1 MRPAVRSG
9 APAPPAR
16 EAPVIA
22 FGGPVGR
29 PARGLLP
36 FRRRFGYRGR
46 VLAFDPAALDRLV
59 QRTFGAPPRAVTPM
73 PGGASTR
80 RYFRVELP
88 AGGAAPASVVA
99 MFVPDARPEE
109 VTTAGTEAARW
120 PFLEV
125 ASLLASR
132 GVRVPV
138 IHGESCDEGLLLI
151 EDLGDETL
159 AVFLE
164 RSPEH
169 RAAIYTAAVTDL
181 ARAQRALGDLPG
193 GSVVRTRAF
202 DEALLRW
209 ELEHFR
215 EWGLDATGRALA
227 PDDLAAWG
235 AVADRLARRIAG
247 WPRGFVHRDYQSRNL
262 MVSRRAGAPELV
274 WIDFQ
279 DALMGPAV
287 YDLVALLNDSYQS
300 FDRAFQEARLD
311 EYAAARG
318 LDRGGREALGRELD
332 VLTVQRKLKDAGR
345 FVFIDRV
352 KKNPSFLPYFEPSL
366 AKVRGALARLRDEED
381 MRWIE
386 GMLQRVFGA

>member
-1 MRPAVRSG
+1 MAEQANTRPVS
-9 APAPPAR
+9 
-16 EAPVIA
+16 IA
-22 FGGPVGR
+22 
-29 PARGLLP
+29 
-36 FRRRFGYRGR
+36 RRFGYRR
-46 VLAFDPAALDRLV
+46 SVLTFDPAALDQLV
-59 QRTFGAPPRAVTPM
+59 RRSFGAPPRSVTPM

-80 RYFRVELP
+80 RYFRVELDGDRS
-88 AGGAAPASVVA
+88 AVA

-125 ASLLASR
+125 AALLGER

-138 IHGESCDEGLLLI
+138 LHGESCDEGLLLI

-164 RSPEH
+164 RSPE
-169 RAAIYTAAVTDL
+169 RKPEIYTTAVTDL
-181 ARAQRALGDLPG
+181 ARAQRALADLPG

-209 ELEHFR
+209 ELDHFR
-215 EWGLDATGRALA
+215 EWGLDALDKALPA
-227 PDDLAAWG
+227 EDLATWNAI
-235 AVADRLARRIAG
+235 ADRLARRIAG

-262 MVSRRAGAPELV
+262 MVKHREGGAAELV

-279 DALMGPAV
+279 DALLGPAV
-287 YDLVALLNDSYQS
+287 YDLVALLNDSYQT

-311 EYAAARG
+311 EYAAEIG
-318 LDRGGREALGRELD
+318 LDAAGRERLGREFD

-352 KKNPSFLPYFEPSL
+352 KKNPSFLPYFEPSI

-386 GMLQRVFGA
+386 GMLRRVFG